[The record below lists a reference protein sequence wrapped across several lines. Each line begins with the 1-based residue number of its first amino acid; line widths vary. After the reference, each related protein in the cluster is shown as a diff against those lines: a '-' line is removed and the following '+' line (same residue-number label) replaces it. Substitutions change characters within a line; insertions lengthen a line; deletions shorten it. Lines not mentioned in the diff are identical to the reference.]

1 MKQINFT
8 AIPIADIE
16 GNTTPQNVAPV
27 IGNLLFNMADDVAE
41 YELGIEIYHSKGD
54 IEIDDMKEAI
64 LKKYLP
70 ALKYNLRKSIEAL
83 LFIK

>member
-41 YELGIEIYHSKGD
+41 YEFGIEIYHSTAAID
-54 IEIDDMKEAI
+54 IDDKREAI
-64 LKKYLP
+64 LRKYLP
-70 ALKYNLRKSIEAL
+70 MLKYNLRKSIEE
-83 LFIK
+83 LFS

>member
-27 IGNLLFNMADDVAE
+27 IGNLIFNMADDVAE
-41 YELGIEIYHSKGD
+41 SEFGIEIYHSTASID
-54 IEIDDMKEAI
+54 IDDKKEAI
-64 LKKYLP
+64 LRKYLP
-70 ALKYNLRKSIEAL
+70 LFRYNLRKAINSFL
-83 LFIK
+83 